1 VSTSIRHLRPRGT
14 GETQQTTPVELFF
27 DLVYVFAITQL
38 SHGLLEHLDLQGLV
52 QTLVLLL
59 AVWWAWVYTT
69 WATNWL
75 DPDSTRCRLMLI
87 GVMAAALVMAA
98 SIPEAFG
105 EAGLAFALAY
115 AAIQVGRSSFVL
127 WAMRDDPVRRASF
140 RRIVAW
146 NAAAAL
152 IWIGGGLADES
163 VRMPIWIVALIVDY
177 AAPAVRYVFPGLG
190 RSETTEWTVT
200 PSYISERFKLFIILA
215 LGESIIVTGA
225 AFSEHEPDIATLA
238 AFASAFAGAV
248 AMWWIYFHRS
258 ADEGEEAMGSSDDP
272 GRIARSATYFHLPIV
287 AGIIVT
293 AVADELVIA
302 NPTGTSDAAVV
313 ATSLGGAALFLAG
326 HAIFRYSVFGS
337 VSMPRL
343 IGIAVLAALA
353 PIGLVLSPLALG
365 LASTG
370 VLIGVAIH
378 ETLIRPA
385 AEEEERVV
393 LEDGQVS

>member
-1 VSTSIRHLRPRGT
+1 
-14 GETQQTTPVELFF
+14 
-27 DLVYVFAITQL
+27 
-38 SHGLLEHLDLQGLV
+38 
-52 QTLVLLL
+52 
-59 AVWWAWVYTT
+59 
-69 WATNWL
+69 
-75 DPDSTRCRLMLI
+75 
-87 GVMAAALVMAA
+87 
-98 SIPEAFG
+98 
-105 EAGLAFALAY
+105 
-115 AAIQVGRSSFVL
+115 
-127 WAMRDDPVRRASF
+127 MRDDPVRRANF

-146 NAAAAL
+146 NAAAAA
-152 IWIGGGLADES
+152 IWIAGGLADES
-163 VRMPIWIVALIVDY
+163 ARMPIWFVALVVDY

-190 RSETTEWTVT
+190 RAETTEWTVT

-225 AFSEHEPDIATLA
+225 AFSEHEPDAATLA

-258 ADEGEEAMGSSDDP
+258 ADEGEEAMGSSADP

-302 NPTGTSDAAVV
+302 DPTGTADAAIV

-326 HAIFRYSVFGS
+326 HAIFRYSVFGV
-337 VSMPRL
+337 VSMPRI
-343 IGIAVLAALA
+343 IGIVVLAALA
-353 PIGLVLSPLALG
+353 PVGRVLSPLALG
-365 LASTG
+365 FASTG

-385 AEEEERVV
+385 AEEERVV

>member
-1 VSTSIRHLRPRGT
+1 MTGRRPSLIRADDDAAHRVSFF
-14 GETQQTTPVELFF
+14 ELFF

-38 SHGLLEHLDLQGLV
+38 SHGLLQHLDLRGLA
-52 QTLVLLL
+52 QTLILLL

-98 SIPEAFG
+98 SIPEAFD

-127 WAMRDDPVRRASF
+127 WAMRDDPVRRANF

-146 NAAAAL
+146 NAAAAA
-152 IWIGGGLADES
+152 IWIAGGLADES
-163 VRMPIWIVALIVDY
+163 ARMPIWIVALVVDY

-190 RSETTEWTVT
+190 RAETTEWTVT

-225 AFSEHEPDIATLA
+225 AFSEHEPDAATLA

-258 ADEGEEAMGSSDDP
+258 ADEGEEAMGSSADP

-302 NPTGTSDAAVV
+302 DPTGTADAAIV

-326 HAIFRYSVFGS
+326 HAIFRYSVFGV
-337 VSMPRL
+337 VSMPRI
-343 IGIAVLAALA
+343 IGIVVLAALA

-365 LASTG
+365 FASTG

-385 AEEEERVV
+385 AEEERVV